1 MLAPTRC
8 AKFNEYVPVHVAP
21 YIKGITQPNGT
32 RTDLIWNEY
41 PDENLK
47 SQTHILRGT
56 GPRTELGDDGE
67 TPIPKRDW
75 QRYLANKENTKELFS
90 FLSKQ
95 LSSNAQLD
103 DILLLSSLSDKVL
116 INKSNAY
123 DTSRIQPSNHI
134 EADTRIFL
142 HLADAA
148 HSGHTKAYIRT
159 VDSDV
164 H

>member
-1 MLAPTRC
+1 M
-8 AKFNEYVPVHVAP
+8 
-21 YIKGITQPNGT
+21 Q
-32 RTDLIWNEY
+32 WNEY

-67 TPIPKRDW
+67 TPIPRRDW
-75 QRYLANKENTKELFS
+75 EHYLANKDNTKELFP

-95 LSSNAQLD
+95 LASNAQLG
-103 DILLLSSLSDKVL
+103 DILMLSTVSDKVL
-116 INKSNAY
+116 INEPYTY
-123 DTSRIQPSNHI
+123 DTSRIQTSNHI

-148 HSGHTKAYIRT
+148 HAGHTNAYIL
-159 VDSDV
+159 
-164 H
+164 